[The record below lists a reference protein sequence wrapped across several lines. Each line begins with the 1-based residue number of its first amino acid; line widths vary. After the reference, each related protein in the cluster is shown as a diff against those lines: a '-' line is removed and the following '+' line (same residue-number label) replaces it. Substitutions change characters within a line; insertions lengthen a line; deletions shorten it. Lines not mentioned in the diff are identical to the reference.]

1 NPARPASQPQ
11 ATQSW
16 AAKAAGQLCPKSL
29 EFCAKT
35 VEAQPKR
42 GNLGGHSRDAL
53 KPSQDTL
60 VPADRVWPWRGSS
73 LSEGRVRRDDSP
85 SGGESQVWIEF
96 SEGARSKA
104 GWCSP
109 QGDTELMAQKQ
120 VLSLKSP
127 ARLE

>member
-1 NPARPASQPQ
+1 MKLLRTIFWLGVVIYNLPNSPTSNPARPASQPQ

-73 LSEGRVRRDDSP
+73 LSEGPRKTIR
-85 SGGESQVWIEF
+85 
-96 SEGARSKA
+96 A
-104 GWCSP
+104 
-109 QGDTELMAQKQ
+109 
-120 VLSLKSP
+120 
-127 ARLE
+127 